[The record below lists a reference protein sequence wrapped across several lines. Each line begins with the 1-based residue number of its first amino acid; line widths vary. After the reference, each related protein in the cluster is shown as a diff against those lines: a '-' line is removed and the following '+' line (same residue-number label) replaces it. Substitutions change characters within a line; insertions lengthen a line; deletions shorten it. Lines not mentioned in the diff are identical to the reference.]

1 MKSPSEKELSKR
13 KLQDAQVRQIDS
25 LITNLK
31 FIRDNPALSREGL
44 DALNRIQTEL
54 IVLHQSYGEAY
65 MNLIR
70 EGYDTDQIFLTSI
83 TDPASKP
90 TVAVFS
96 AANVGHTTVAP
107 GDPPV
112 LIRPSPLAR

>member
-13 KLQDAQVRQIDS
+13 KLQDSQVRQIDS

-65 MNLIR
+65 INLIR
-70 EGYDTDQIFLTSI
+70 EGYDTD
-83 TDPASKP
+83 
-90 TVAVFS
+90 
-96 AANVGHTTVAP
+96 
-107 GDPPV
+107 
-112 LIRPSPLAR
+112 